1 MAIFMGTRTN
11 YLVARYSL
19 HSKASW
25 IVLVISVLI
34 GLVSF
39 SEDRKVLIPVAVVGS
54 GGLVTKNGRR
64 SVGRLV
70 GETFYGCLFT
80 FTGVFHGD
88 RKGTRS
94 V

>member
-1 MAIFMGTRTN
+1 MAVFMGTRTN

-19 HSKASW
+19 HSKAAW
-25 IVLVISVLI
+25 VVLVVSVLV

-39 SEDRKVLIPVAVVGS
+39 SEDRKVLIPVGVVS
-54 GGLVTKNGRR
+54 GGALVSKNGRK
-64 SVGRLV
+64 SVSRLV

-80 FTGVFHGD
+80 FTGVFHSD
-88 RKGTRS
+88 RKSRGS

>member
-1 MAIFMGTRTN
+1 MAVFMGTRTN

-19 HSKASW
+19 HSKAAW
-25 IVLVISVLI
+25 IVLVLSVLV
-34 GLVSF
+34 GLLSF
-39 SEDRKVLIPVAVVGS
+39 SDDKKVLIPMAVVS
-54 GGLVTKNGRR
+54 GGALVTKNGRKVY
-64 SVGRLV
+64 SRLI

-88 RKGTRS
+88 RKGNRS

>member
-25 IVLVISVLI
+25 IVLVISILI
-34 GLVSF
+34 GSSVIK
-39 SEDRKVLIPVAVVGS
+39 DPKVLIPVSVVG
-54 GGLVTKNGRR
+54 GGALVTKNGRKIV
-64 SVGRLV
+64 SRLV

-80 FTGVFHGD
+80 FTGVFYGD
-88 RKGTRS
+88 SKGNRS